1 MKLELNSWTKTDTA
15 YGHSVRN
22 CWHCVQKVYGNDVL
36 SYQNVTEWMEAF
48 CQGQDVTKDN
58 QCAGQP
64 NIPRE
69 LVQLVKSL
77 LEDDM
82 LWPMCKLAMEVGIL
96 DFGVRHIIMDII
108 KMQKWH
114 HVGYHTNLQ
123 VPICGKDMLLLTST
137 FNGTTMKIMHF
148 CNVSY
153 PHDKTWVQVYKPEL
167 KWQING
173 TIQAPNI
180 WRNFQRHTAM
190 SK

>member
-1 MKLELNSWTKTDTA
+1 MKLELNYWIKTDTA
-15 YGHSVRN
+15 HGHSVRN
-22 CWHCVQKVYGNDVL
+22 CWHCVQKVYGNDML
-36 SYQNVTEWMEAF
+36 PYQNATEWIEAF

-64 NIPRE
+64 NIPQE

-82 LWPMCKLAMEVGIL
+82 HCPMCKLAVKLGLLIL
-96 DFGVRHIIMDII
+96 VFVISLWTSSRC
-108 KMQKWH
+108 KKWH
-114 HVGYHTNLQ
+114 HIGYHTNLQ
-123 VPICGKDMLLLTST
+123 APICDKDMLLLTST
-137 FNGTTMKIMHF
+137 FNGTTMKIVHF
-148 CNVSY
+148 CNVSD
-153 PHDKTWVQVYKPEL
+153 PQDKTWVQVYKPEL

-180 WRNFQRHTAM
+180 WRNYKRHTEK